1 MEMPWETSQ
10 KIEAFFEKFD
20 KLTKTDKI
28 LICFGTFILIVGG
41 FFCFSYLPKAKKIK
55 VYKVGYETL
64 VNNLGIAKKNARKLG
79 KYVVLLEDRKAEFS
93 IVKKAL
99 PEKKEIPSLISGI
112 SEAGLT
118 SGLDFILF
126 QPESERKKD
135 FYAEIPISIKVTG
148 GFHNLVL
155 FFDKVS
161 RLPRIV
167 NVEDI
172 NISVAG
178 GGFGEVV
185 LNTSCQA
192 VTYQFIDKKV
202 VTRKQKKRT

>member
-178 GGFGEVV
+178 GGSGEVI

-192 VTYQFIDKKV
+192 VTYQFIDKTV